1 MLNFDVQNI
10 LLLHVLKIFVR
21 FFVCFEVGKHNSVQ
35 FIPHSLTTSIVWLQE
50 GESLG
55 KKTPQYCVQ
64 IWVVTRECGFI
75 LQVLRQVDENLKQFN
90 ANYMILKDYLS
101 EVQHKLKSLCQQVTQ
116 VILILPVHDCIDLSP
131 WLRHCK

>member
-10 LLLHVLKIFVR
+10 LLLHVLKFFVR

-55 KKTPQYCVQ
+55 KKTPPILCTNMSGHSRVWLYFA
-64 IWVVTRECGFI
+64 GFTTGGW
-75 LQVLRQVDENLKQFN
+75 E
-90 ANYMILKDYLS
+90 S
-101 EVQHKLKSLCQQVTQ
+101 ETV
-116 VILILPVHDCIDLSP
+116 
-131 WLRHCK
+131 

>member
-10 LLLHVLKIFVR
+10 LSLHVLKFLLDFLCGLKLESIIQYSLFP
-21 FFVCFEVGKHNSVQ
+21 
-35 FIPHSLTTSIVWLQE
+35 IPWPPLLYDYNKQNQ
-50 GESLG
+50 
-55 KKTPQYCVQ
+55 QYCAQ

>member
-10 LLLHVLKIFVR
+10 LLLHVLKFLLDFLCVLKLESIIQYSLFP
-21 FFVCFEVGKHNSVQ
+21 
-35 FIPHSLTTSIVWLQE
+35 IPWPPLLYDYKK